1 MHKILPR
8 LMVAAVAL
16 TWTGA
21 LQAQGTTI
29 VPEATDRTT
38 RVGTRGANFLH
49 VGVGARSQGL
59 AGAAVG
65 LIDGP
70 AAMFWN
76 PANIANKEG
85 INAFLSYMQLF
96 GNSGITN
103 TGAAISASVGQ
114 GAFGLSLQQ
123 YSSGDMLRTTEL
135 APSGGDPV
143 FPGEFSWTGTA
154 VSAYY
159 ARNVTDRLAAAV
171 GARWAREGIDFA
183 ESSYFGVDIS
193 TRFRTGLYGLTVGA
207 SLQNVGSEGRF
218 EGVGVQRAIQQPRY
232 NGQPT
237 GRDIPVNYRTRDVQM
252 PTTFQFGL
260 LSNLVGD
267 AEALFGQ
274 NSMHSVAAEIDFMD
288 AVDTDLQTALGVEY
302 GFRQTYF
309 LRTGKRFFN
318 EQHAP
323 WKFADGLSFGGGA
336 RIPVRGRHLT
346 LDYAFVKMGELQH
359 NQVLSFE
366 FGQ

>member
-21 LQAQGTTI
+21 LQAQGTSI

-49 VGVGARSQGL
+49 VGVGARSQGM

-70 AAMFWN
+70 SAMFWN
-76 PANIANKEG
+76 PANIANREG
-85 INAFLSYMQLF
+85 INAFVSYMKLF

-103 TGAAISASVGQ
+103 TGAAISASLGQ
-114 GAFGLSLQQ
+114 GAIGLALQQ
-123 YSSGDMLRTTEL
+123 YSSGDMQRTTEG
-135 APSGGDPV
+135 APSGDDPV
-143 FPGEFSWTGTA
+143 FPGTFEWTGTA

-171 GARWAREGIDFA
+171 GARWATEGIDFA
-183 ESSYFGVDIS
+183 SSSYFGIDIS

-207 SLQNVGSEGRF
+207 SLQNVGSSGSF
-218 EGVGVQRAIQQPRY
+218 EGVGVQRAITQARA

-237 GRDIPVNYRTRDVQM
+237 GRDLPVAYRTRDAQM

-260 LSNLVGD
+260 LSSLIGD
-267 AEALFGQ
+267 AEALLSQ
-274 NSMHSVAAEIDFMD
+274 NPSHSLAAELDFMD

-309 LRTGKRFFN
+309 LRGGKRFFN
-318 EQHAP
+318 EQHSP
-323 WKFADGLSFGGGA
+323 WEFADGLSFGGGA
-336 RIPVRGRHLT
+336 RIPVRGRRLT
-346 LDYAFVKMGELQH
+346 VDYAFVKMGELQH